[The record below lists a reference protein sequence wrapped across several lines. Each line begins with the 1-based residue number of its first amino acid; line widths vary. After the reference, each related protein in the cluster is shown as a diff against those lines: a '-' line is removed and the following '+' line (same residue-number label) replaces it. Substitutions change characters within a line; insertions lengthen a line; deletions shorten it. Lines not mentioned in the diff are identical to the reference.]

1 MGGIGMVTLAIL
13 LPFFGIAYLI
23 WQIQRRDLRGWQHY
37 ACVTSLFV
45 LTSLLLLIAGGR
57 TESFGLA
64 GNTVKLVDQK
74 LDRIEALTEQ
84 NKRIARSTVELV
96 IQASSGAIMSA
107 DYDGSAT
114 LQNATNLLKAAGLS
128 DAEIS
133 RSLAK
138 GQTLHE
144 SHTQLAQTIR

>member
-96 IQASSGAIMSA
+96 IQASSGA
-107 DYDGSAT
+107 
-114 LQNATNLLKAAGLS
+114 
-128 DAEIS
+128 
-133 RSLAK
+133 RS
-138 GQTLHE
+138 
-144 SHTQLAQTIR
+144 